1 LVGYYEAKNLTFIGK
16 IKNGFI
22 PALRRQVAEH
32 LMKLKRRRAPFT
44 NLPEARN
51 AVAQIEFTEWTK
63 GNHLRHSGF
72 VGLRDDKNAKEV
84 TREVAA

>member
-22 PALRRQVAEH
+22 PALGRQVAEH

-51 AVAQIEFTEWTK
+51 ARRGEALTVEVMKQIQW
-63 GNHLRHSGF
+63 L
-72 VGLRDDKNAKEV
+72 
-84 TREVAA
+84 